1 MQGLKELIS
10 LTIATGCLFTSAE
23 EAPDHIRT
31 LLQFNVIPQSGA
43 GPVDIA
49 AALGAMLREGID
61 ADSWNTFGCDFS
73 AEQWTAILAA
83 VAADYDVT
91 LP

>member
-1 MQGLKELIS
+1 MQGLKELIALS
-10 LTIATGCLFTSAE
+10 IATGCLFTSAE

-31 LLQFNVIPQSGA
+31 LLQFNIIPQSGA
-43 GPVDIA
+43 GPTEIADALRDI
-49 AALGAMLREGID
+49 LREGID
-61 ADSWNTFGCDFS
+61 ADSWNSFGCEFTGP
-73 AEQWTAILAA
+73 QWTAILAE